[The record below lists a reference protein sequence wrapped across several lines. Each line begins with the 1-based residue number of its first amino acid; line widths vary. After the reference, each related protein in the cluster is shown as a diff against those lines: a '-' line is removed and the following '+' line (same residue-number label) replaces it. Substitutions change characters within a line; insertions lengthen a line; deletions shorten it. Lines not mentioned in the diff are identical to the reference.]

1 MSADGGDH
9 HPLYSLGAV
18 GRVHIGQ
25 ASLSASIPPPLIK
38 IRQPASVLMTLA
50 AFSAGGGTGVSHSLD
65 DR

>member
-9 HPLYSLGAV
+9 HPLFSLGAV

-25 ASLSASIPPPLIK
+25 ASLSPSIHPPLIRT
-38 IRQPASVLMTLA
+38 RQPVSAQMTLA
-50 AFSAGGGTGVSHSLD
+50 VFNAGGGTGVSHSLD

>member
-9 HPLYSLGAV
+9 HPLFSLGAV

-25 ASLSASIPPPLIK
+25 ASLSPSIHPPLIRT
-38 IRQPASVLMTLA
+38 RQPVSVQMTLA
-50 AFSAGGGTGVSHSLD
+50 VFNAGGGTGVSHSLD